1 MTTPNHKIRLVMEL
15 RRAGV
20 VDTRVL
26 SAMERTPREVFCPP
40 QFLDR
45 AYEDTA
51 LPIAHGQTLSQP
63 TVVGLMTQAID
74 PGPRHKVLEVGTG
87 SGYQGAVLSL
97 LCRRLYT
104 IERHRPLLQDAEQR
118 FRDLRL
124 ANVVTRH
131 GDGWKGWPEQ
141 APFDRIIVTAA
152 PGDVPGA
159 LVDQLAEGGILVV
172 PVGREKRSQSLVR
185 VRKTAS
191 GTETEELAAVRFVPM
206 LTGVPT
212 YATDDAVPDGSQRN
226 RA

>member
-26 SAMERTPREVFCPP
+26 SAMERTPREAFCPP

-87 SGYQGAVLSL
+87 SGYQGAILSL

-104 IERHRPLLQDAEQR
+104 IERHRPLLRDAEQD
-118 FRDLRL
+118 FL
-124 ANVVTRH
+124 
-131 GDGWKGWPEQ
+131 
-141 APFDRIIVTAA
+141 
-152 PGDVPGA
+152 
-159 LVDQLAEGGILVV
+159 
-172 PVGREKRSQSLVR
+172 
-185 VRKTAS
+185 
-191 GTETEELAAVRFVPM
+191 
-206 LTGVPT
+206 
-212 YATDDAVPDGSQRN
+212 
-226 RA
+226 

>member
-26 SAMERTPREVFCPP
+26 SAMERTPREAFCPP

-74 PGPRHKVLEVGTG
+74 PGPRHKILEVGTG
-87 SGYQGAVLSL
+87 SGYQGAILSL

-104 IERHRPLLQDAEQR
+104 IERHRPLLQDAEER
-118 FRDLRL
+118 FRALRL

-141 APFDRIIVTAA
+141 APFDRNIVTAA
-152 PGDVPGA
+152 PGDVPGT
-159 LVDQLAEGGILVV
+159 LVDQLGDGGILVI
-172 PVGREKRSQSLVR
+172 PVGREKRSQSLIR
-185 VRKTAS
+185 IRKTAD
-191 GTETEELAAVRFVPM
+191 GTQTEELAAVRFVPM
-206 LTGVPT
+206 LTGVPD
-212 YATDDAVPDGSQRN
+212 YATDNVPADGSRRN